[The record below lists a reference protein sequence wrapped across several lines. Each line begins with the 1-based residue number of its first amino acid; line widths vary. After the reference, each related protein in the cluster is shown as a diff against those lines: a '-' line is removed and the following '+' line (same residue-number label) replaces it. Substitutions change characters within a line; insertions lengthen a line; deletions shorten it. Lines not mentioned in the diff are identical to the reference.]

1 MQTKERVDWM
11 LDVFLHSIGPFCA
24 NEVGILWLKGGL
36 FGSRLFDEDE
46 SSRYISRKGISIS
59 CN

>member
-1 MQTKERVDWM
+1 MIKKERVEDIVRNFNRLWKITETR
-11 LDVFLHSIGPFCA
+11 DRVFFKSGEI
-24 NEVGILWLKGGL
+24 
-36 FGSRLFDEDE
+36 DEDE